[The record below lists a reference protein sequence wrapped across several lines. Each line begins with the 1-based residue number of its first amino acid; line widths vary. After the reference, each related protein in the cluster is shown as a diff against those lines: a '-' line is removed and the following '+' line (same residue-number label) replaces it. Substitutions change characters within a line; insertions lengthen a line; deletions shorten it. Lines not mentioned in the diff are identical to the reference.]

1 MPISTKQ
8 FLYEIKTPLMLR
20 GDVFIHFFQVHN
32 RTRQT
37 ELISSV
43 QFHTC
48 AIERNE
54 LEFAKCDIS
63 FPQSGE
69 LLILIIFSNLFFHF
83 ISFCRFV
90 NESNKF
96 FNCFI
101 CKFTHNK

>member
-8 FLYEIKTPLMLR
+8 FLYEIKTPIMLR

-54 LEFAKCDIS
+54 LEFAKSDIS
-63 FPQSGE
+63 FPQSGK
-69 LLILIIFSNLFFHF
+69 LLNFNYYSFIFS
-83 ISFCRFV
+83 FV
-90 NESNKF
+90 CVDVK
-96 FNCFI
+96 
-101 CKFTHNK
+101 